1 MNNPHDNA
9 VAQLD
14 KVASLLKTQYREKDR
29 FTAAIEQ
36 LKQPEHF
43 HETKLSVKMDDG
55 SQRKFTAYRAQHNNA
70 RGPYKGGIRFHP
82 GVSED
87 EVKAL
92 STWMTWKCAVTGIPY
107 GGAKGGVAVDP
118 AELSQT
124 ELQRLSRAYAR
135 WAADFIG
142 PWMDVPAPDINTNGQ
157 IMAWMV
163 DEYEQVLAEWTG
175 GNRSDEA
182 KSKSGASPV
191 PGQENPGAAFTGK
204 PVGLGGSEG
213 RDEATGLGGFFV
225 LEEAYERLKD
235 RFGWQRK
242 GDVRIAVQGFG
253 NVGYWFAKHAFE
265 AGYQIVALSDSRGGI
280 VTEEYFSPEKI
291 LECKQKSG
299 KLGEC
304 LCTEEGCSLDHG
316 KEISNDDLLALEVD
330 FLVPAALENVLHAG
344 NADAVKAKVVLEMA
358 NGPSTPDA
366 DAVFKQK
373 DIILIPDVLA
383 NAGGVTVS
391 YFEWVQN
398 LSGYYWKRDEVVA
411 KLQPLMVAAFD
422 DMWQQMESEKVDG
435 RMAAYMSAV
444 KKVVDAMMLRG
455 RV

>member
-1 MNNPHDNA
+1 M
-9 VAQLD
+9 
-14 KVASLLKTQYREKDR
+14 
-29 FTAAIEQ
+29 
-36 LKQPEHF
+36 
-43 HETKLSVKMDDG
+43 
-55 SQRKFTAYRAQHNNA
+55 
-70 RGPYKGGIRFHP
+70 
-82 GVSED
+82 
-87 EVKAL
+87 
-92 STWMTWKCAVTGIPY
+92 
-107 GGAKGGVAVDP
+107 
-118 AELSQT
+118 
-124 ELQRLSRAYAR
+124 
-135 WAADFIG
+135 
-142 PWMDVPAPDINTNGQ
+142 
-157 IMAWMV
+157 
-163 DEYEQVLAEWTG
+163 
-175 GNRSDEA
+175 
-182 KSKSGASPV
+182 
-191 PGQENPGAAFTGK
+191 
-204 PVGLGGSEG
+204 
-213 RDEATGLGGFFV
+213 
-225 LEEAYERLKD
+225 
-235 RFGWQRK
+235 
-242 GDVRIAVQGFG
+242 
-253 NVGYWFAKHAFE
+253 
-265 AGYQIVALSDSRGGI
+265 ALSDSRGGI